1 MVGGATAVLGTRR
14 LVALGALSAAL
25 ATYYALHESLPNLTL
40 WWDIALLAFVV
51 MPAVFATVWL
61 LLPLW
66 SARGVALVG
75 VAFIPLAA
83 VLDAA
88 GADGAA
94 WFAKLGA
101 ATFLAWWFL
110 SLFESVSWVVLV
122 AAIVPW
128 VDAYSVFRG
137 PTKAIVTH
145 RRGIFDH
152 LSFAFPVPGQSSTAN
167 LGIPDL
173 VFFALFLA
181 AAARWR
187 LRPGLTWFLLVASF
201 GATTALAVWLDFAGL
216 HGLPALPLLSLGF
229 FLANGD
235 ILWRRRRTLSGV
247 SESRDDR

>member
-1 MVGGATAVLGTRR
+1 MVGGAAAVLGRRR
-14 LVALGALSAAL
+14 LVALGALAAAL
-25 ATYYALHESLPNLTL
+25 AAYYAFHESLPNLTL
-40 WWDIALLAFVV
+40 WWDIAFLAFVL
-51 MPAVFATVWL
+51 MPAVFGLVWL

-66 SARGVALVG
+66 SARGVGFVG
-75 VAFIPLAA
+75 LAFIPLAV
-83 VLDAA
+83 VLDVAGLDSAA
-88 GADGAA
+88 A
-94 WFAKLGA
+94 FAKLGA

-110 SLFESVSWVVLV
+110 SLFEAVSWVVVV

-173 VFFALFLA
+173 VFFALFLGA
-181 AAARWR
+181 TARWT
-187 LRPGLTWFLLVASF
+187 LRSGPTWVLLVASF
-201 GATTALAVWLDFAGL
+201 GATTALAVWLDVAGL
-216 HGLPALPLLSLGF
+216 HGLPALPLLSAAF

-235 ILWRRRRTLSGV
+235 LLWRRLRGREGSGMMR
-247 SESRDDR
+247 E